1 MFRFR
6 QFSIEDDRSTMK
18 VGTDGVLLGVLAQ
31 CRGTRI
37 LDLGTGSGL
46 IALMLAQRF
55 PTATAEAIDVDE
67 TSVLQAR
74 ENFQR
79 SPWGDRLTAIVTDAR
94 LYKPACSYDLVV
106 SNPPFFAQSLKSPE
120 ARRTLARHN
129 DTLSTAELLQ
139 CVSCWPKRE
148 DSGVCCLVNQQPCS
162 LSKPPTFLSTPHA
175 SSMSPTQTINH
186 LNALISSW
194 LNPQPH
200 SKPKKNTTTSSNLTA
215 PVPHGTPKPPPTST
229 YRIYLILYS

>member
-139 CVSCWPKRE
+139 CVSRLLAEEGRFWCVLPCESATLLLSQAPDFALHPSR
-148 DSGVCCLVNQQPCS
+148 LVKVS
-162 LSKPPTFLSTPHA
+162 DTDSKPPKRTYFELVKSATTLQTTEEYHHLTQPDGTR
-175 SSMSPTQTINH
+175 SPWYAQ
-186 LNALISSW
+186 A
-194 LNPQPH
+194 
-200 SKPKKNTTTSSNLTA
+200 TA
-215 PVPHGTPKPPPTST
+215 DF
-229 YRIYLILYS
+229 YL

>member
-18 VGTDGVLLGVLAQ
+18 VGTDGVLLGALAL
-31 CRGTRI
+31 CHGTRI

-46 IALMLAQRF
+46 IALMLAQRYQK
-55 PTATAEAIDVDE
+55 ATIDAIDVDE
-67 TSVLQAR
+67 ASVLQAR

-79 SPWGDRLTAIVTDAR
+79 SPWGDRLTAIVADAR

-139 CVSCWPKRE
+139 CVSRLLAEEGRFWCVLPVEGAEKMREMGEDVGLKVSRRVAVSDREGQKPKRVYFE
-148 DSGVCCLVNQQPCS
+148 MVKTEVAEWVAEVHYLKEADGSRSEWYG
-162 LSKPPTFLSTPHA
+162 K
-175 SSMSPTQTINH
+175 
-186 LNALISSW
+186 
-194 LNPQPH
+194 
-200 SKPKKNTTTSSNLTA
+200 TT
-215 PVPHGTPKPPPTST
+215 GGF
-229 YRIYLILYS
+229 YL

>member
-18 VGTDGVLLGVLAQ
+18 VGTDGVLLGALAQ
-31 CRGTRI
+31 CCGTRI

-55 PTATAEAIDVDE
+55 PTAIVKAIDVDE

-79 SPWGDRLTAIVTDAR
+79 SPWGDRLTALVADAR
-94 LYKPACSYDLVV
+94 LYKPVCSYDLVV

-129 DTLSTAELLQ
+129 DTLSTSELLQ
-139 CVSCWPKRE
+139 CVSRLLAEEGRFWCVLPVEGAEKMGEMGVDMGLKVSRWVAVSDREGQKPKRVYFE
-148 DSGVCCLVNQQPCS
+148 MGKTVVKCVEEVHYLKEVDGRRSEWYG
-162 LSKPPTFLSTPHA
+162 K
-175 SSMSPTQTINH
+175 
-186 LNALISSW
+186 
-194 LNPQPH
+194 
-200 SKPKKNTTTSSNLTA
+200 TT
-215 PVPHGTPKPPPTST
+215 GEF
-229 YRIYLILYS
+229 YL